1 MNNRSVG
8 IFAKEPRPGRVKSRL
23 ASASSPEWAAR
34 VADALLRDTVA
45 RLARINA
52 RRFLVYSPNQ
62 AKEYFATL
70 AGNQYQLIS
79 QEEGDLGRRME
90 QFIIG
95 QLRTGARHI
104 IIVGTDSPTMPA
116 AWIERAFQELE
127 QADLVI
133 GPATDGGY
141 NLLGCSGP
149 PPPIFTN
156 ISWGSEKVLWETISR
171 LSDLSLR
178 VTLLPPCPDVDTIAD
193 LWALKGQI
201 AALRRASLEPG
212 IPHTERLLQDFS

>member
-1 MNNRSVG
+1 
-8 IFAKEPRPGRVKSRL
+8 
-23 ASASSPEWAAR
+23 
-34 VADALLRDTVA
+34 
-45 RLARINA
+45 
-52 RRFLVYSPNQ
+52 
-62 AKEYFATL
+62 
-70 AGNQYQLIS
+70 
-79 QEEGDLGRRME
+79 ME

-95 QLRTGARHI
+95 QLQTGARHI